1 MKVAYLDLC
10 GIQNAFFPRN
20 AILPTLL
27 HSDFISSTI
36 LSIRIQISSRIPL
49 GCKNFAFLHDNLLR
63 FPDYQRRAN
72 IVKLA
77 NGIAD
82 TSLIS
87 DLSKYS
93 NDNDISCF
101 RSNVTDDFQAK
112 MMAEL
117 SLLEADIA
125 KMKESEIK
133 SEVDFYVQ
141 CGNKSKLK
149 KYMHILTYIQCNKA
163 EVKFHSSLHMY
174 SPGNKSEVV

>member
-1 MKVAYLDLC
+1 M
-10 GIQNAFFPRN
+10 
-20 AILPTLL
+20 
-27 HSDFISSTI
+27 
-36 LSIRIQISSRIPL
+36 
-49 GCKNFAFLHDNLLR
+49 
-63 FPDYQRRAN
+63 
-72 IVKLA
+72 A
-77 NGIAD
+77 NGTAD

-87 DLSKYS
+87 SLSKYS

-133 SEVDFYVQ
+133 SEVEFYVH

-149 KYMHILTYIQCNKA
+149 NYMHILTCIQFYKA
-163 EVKFHSSLHMY
+163 EVKFHSSLYMSSHE
-174 SPGNKSEVV
+174 NNQR